1 MHFKEKTMVTRQQ
14 RRASERSAIRKVM
27 TKKERRAT
35 SHLKRPIQR
44 EIYFAI
50 LAMLSSGQMK
60 SR

>member
-1 MHFKEKTMVTRQQ
+1 MVTRQQ